1 MTTDK
6 LNSKAMRAALIE
18 KYSLAWL
25 EMTSIVIFTVIGGLF
40 YTLSNITR
48 WMTGSRSQ
56 IETVCD
62 SINSTSEQIY
72 NAPSILLNAT
82 RASVVTAK
90 ENIHRN
96 LSTTL
101 TVIEKCIVWCVQ
113 MYKSTYRCL
122 LGLAIHSV
130 LTIVTQIAGPLQKAA
145 QSITSF
151 VTGGNF
157 EVGDWTR
164 SLTDTQNKMDD
175 WFKNDDDIIQQL
187 IDKPFQLLQTQI
199 NETLGSWEPPIYNT
213 TSLSLLHQKP
223 VEQQCDPAKL
233 VALHKNVEYELKK
246 CVYVFIGLAFA
257 ALFLCI
263 LVNIYLIRFR
273 HNRVV
278 QERAMVLR
286 LFRASSL
293 KEQEG
298 ELLLDR
304 YTWST
309 SSMIPTLFHSWH
321 SRNTRLGRFI
331 NFMSH
336 PIALYCMCVSVIGLI
351 VTYSL
356 IGLIDTK
363 SQQLYHNFSVETEQW
378 TLEATSQWIR
388 SATKQYE
395 DINLWINE
403 TELDLN
409 NHAFGI
415 IKSTAITIN
424 DTLTNVVD
432 QVQDLIHTVLGGTLL
447 ESPAKDLMQ
456 CLFFNKMTSIEQGL
470 TWIVSNT
477 YFLFVFLSFFFF
489 EYEMNCNFIIFYF

>member
-1 MTTDK
+1 MSTDSLKTTVMGTT
-6 LNSKAMRAALIE
+6 LVE

-25 EMTSIVIFTVIGGLF
+25 EMTSIVIFTVIGSLF

-72 NAPSILLNAT
+72 NAPLILINAT
-82 RASVVTAK
+82 RVSMVAAK

-96 LSTTL
+96 LSTAL
-101 TVIEKCIVWCVQ
+101 TVLERCIVWLIQ

-130 LTIVTQIAGPLQKAA
+130 LTLVTQIAGPLQKAA

-157 EVGDWTR
+157 AVGDWTR
-164 SLTDTQNKMDD
+164 SLTDTLNKMDD
-175 WFKNDDDIIQQL
+175 WFKNDDDLIQRL

-199 NETLGSWEPPIYNT
+199 NETLGSWEPRVFN
-213 TSLSLLHQKP
+213 TSLSPQQP
-223 VEQQCDPAKL
+223 VEQHCDPAKL
-233 VALHKNVEYELKK
+233 VELHKNVENELKK
-246 CVYVFIGLAFA
+246 CIHIFIGLSFSV
-257 ALFLCI
+257 LFICI
-263 LVNIYLIRFR
+263 LANIYLIRFR

-278 QERAMVLR
+278 QERAKVLR

-293 KEQEG
+293 KQQG
-298 ELLLDR
+298 ELLLDK

-309 SSMIPTLFHSWH
+309 SSIMPTFYRSWQ
-321 SRNTRLGRFI
+321 STRLGRFVV
-331 NFMSH
+331 FMTH
-336 PIALYCMCVSVIGLI
+336 PIVLYCICVSILGLT

-356 IGLIDTK
+356 ISMIDAK
-363 SQQLYHNFSVETEQW
+363 SQQLYHNFSIETEQW

-456 CLFFNKMTSIEQGL
+456 CLFFNKITSIEQGL
-470 TWIVSNT
+470 TWIAGNSYN
-477 YFLFVFLSFFFF
+477 
-489 EYEMNCNFIIFYF
+489 

>member
-1 MTTDK
+1 MTTDN
-6 LNSKAMRAALIE
+6 LNSKVMGATLIE

-25 EMTSIVIFTVIGGLF
+25 EMTSIVIFTVIGSLI

-48 WMTGSRSQ
+48 WMTGSRSR

-82 RASVVTAK
+82 RASMVTAK

-101 TVIEKCIVWCVQ
+101 TVIEKCIVWLIQ

-157 EVGDWTR
+157 AVGDWTR

-175 WFKNDDDIIQQL
+175 WFKNDDDIIKQL

-213 TSLSLLHQKP
+213 TSLSLLQQKP
-223 VEQQCDPAKL
+223 VEQQCDPTKL
-233 VALHKNVEYELKK
+233 VKLHKNVEYELKK
-246 CVYVFIGLAFA
+246 CVYIFLGLCFA
-257 ALFLCI
+257 ALFICTLA
-263 LVNIYLIRFR
+263 NIYLIRFR

-309 SSMIPTLFHSWH
+309 SSMIPTLFRSWH

-336 PIALYCMCVSVIGLI
+336 PIALYCMCVSILGLI

-356 IGLIDTK
+356 VGLIDAK

-456 CLFFNKMTSIEQGL
+456 CLFYNKVTSLEQGL
-470 TWIVSNT
+470 TWIVSN
-477 YFLFVFLSFFFF
+477 VFFFFFSYCIFF
-489 EYEMNCNFIIFYF
+489 EYEMNRNFIIFYF